1 VEERLAFGLL
11 QGLKR
16 KPYMYSDVVK
26 IDSKGRITIPS
37 AIRLL
42 LNMEEGDKMVL
53 LFDEDELKIE
63 LLSTKATNVIVCKLL
78 DDFKNVVEML
88 KKLSNGVIAFSCRC
102 YDTSCNK
109 FRCKFIL
116 EEKAL
121 KSSNNMSLQCL
132 STNL

>member
-1 VEERLAFGLL
+1 
-11 QGLKR
+11 
-16 KPYMYSDVVK
+16 MYSDVVK

-88 KKLSNGVIAFSCRC
+88 
-102 YDTSCNK
+102 
-109 FRCKFIL
+109 
-116 EEKAL
+116 
-121 KSSNNMSLQCL
+121 
-132 STNL
+132 